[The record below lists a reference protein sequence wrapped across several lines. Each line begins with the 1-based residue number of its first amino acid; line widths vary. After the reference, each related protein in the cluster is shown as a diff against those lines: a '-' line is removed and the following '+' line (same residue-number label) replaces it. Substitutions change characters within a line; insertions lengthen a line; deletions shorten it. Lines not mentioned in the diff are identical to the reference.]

1 MLRLW
6 VRLAVFAL
14 PLLLGW
20 GVLEWGM
27 RRVPNSNSEK
37 RDRLAAMAGDV
48 ETLVLGSSEAYYG
61 IAAGEFSSPAFNLA
75 NNSQTL
81 YYDDQI
87 LARVLP
93 SLPKLR
99 RVLIPISYFTLYYQL
114 YDHDEDWRQYG
125 YAQEWGIP
133 PARSAD
139 RWDLRMWS
147 RVALYAPRVALAA
160 ARARFRTNLAPE
172 TDAHGWYEVRDDL
185 KVTWDLSAAW
195 CAEPLARHH
204 SWMKLVHEPL
214 ALASLEDILRQLRS
228 RNVEA
233 VLITTP
239 VWPTYEAGMRPTY
252 AERTA
257 TTIRRLQR
265 EYGVRYLSFRHEP
278 RLHEED
284 FHDCGHLN
292 ARGARRF
299 THMLEAALDAPQPLP
314 TASTP
319 EGLET
324 TSSSVRVPVSGA
336 AP

>member
-27 RRVPNSNSEK
+27 RRVPNSNSVK
-37 RDRLAAMAGDV
+37 RDRLAAVADGV
-48 ETLVLGSSEAYYG
+48 ETLVLGSSETYYG
-61 IAAGEFSSPAFNLA
+61 VAAGEFSSPAFNLA

-81 YYDDQI
+81 YYDDQV

-99 RVLIPISYFTLYYQL
+99 RVVIPISYFTLYYQL

-172 TDAHGWYEVRDDL
+172 TDAHGWYEVRDDV
-185 KVTWDLSAAW
+185 KVTWDLSAAS
-195 CAEPLARHH
+195 CAEPLGRHH
-204 SWMKLVHEPL
+204 GWMKLVHEP
-214 ALASLEDILRQLRS
+214 ANVASLEHILAQLRS

-233 VLITTP
+233 VLITPP
-239 VWPTYEAGMRPTY
+239 VWPTYEAGMRPAY
-252 AERTA
+252 VERTA
-257 TTIRRLQR
+257 ATIRRLQR
-265 EYGVRYLSFRHEP
+265 EYGVRYLSFLEEP

-284 FHDCGHLN
+284 FHDCAHLN
-292 ARGARRF
+292 AHGAKRF
-299 THMLEAALDAPQPLP
+299 AHLLEAALDAPQPP
-314 TASTP
+314 QSTTP
-319 EGLET
+319 MRLET
-324 TSSSVRVPVSGA
+324 TSSSVPVPASGA